1 MDKQTLGK
9 WGEDFTCRYLQ
20 QNGYEIIA
28 RNVHSRYGEIDMI
41 AVDGPY
47 IVFIEVK
54 TRAQDAGT
62 GPLEAVTPAKQRRI
76 IQTAL
81 CYLQEHPSRLQPR
94 FDVAAV
100 VVGEEGL
107 AIEYL
112 KDAFDGGGYEL
123 F

>member
-1 MDKQTLGK
+1 M
-9 WGEDFTCRYLQ
+9 R
-20 QNGYEIIA
+20 
-28 RNVHSRYGEIDMI
+28 
-41 AVDGPY
+41 GP
-47 IVFIEVK
+47 V
-54 TRAQDAGT
+54 
-62 GPLEAVTPAKQRRI
+62 PLEAVTPAKQRRI

-112 KDAFDGGGYEL
+112 KMH
-123 F
+123 

>member
-1 MDKQTLGK
+1 MPYPPAFFFK
-9 WGEDFTCRYLQ
+9 EDFGGDLLNR
-20 QNGYEIIA
+20 GA
-28 RNVHSRYGEIDMI
+28 YGEEQ
-41 AVDGPY
+41 V
-47 IVFIEVK
+47 
-54 TRAQDAGT
+54 AGLLR
-62 GPLEAVTPAKQRRI
+62 GN
-76 IQTAL
+76 
-81 CYLQEHPSRLQPR
+81 LQEHPSRLQPR

>member
-1 MDKQTLGK
+1 MNRGAYGEEQVAGLLRGK
-9 WGEDFTCRYLQ
+9 GWKLLE
-20 QNGYEIIA
+20 QNY
-28 RNVHSRYGEIDMI
+28 HSRYGEIDMI

-100 VVGEEGL
+100 VVGEVGL
-107 AIEYL
+107 AFEYL
-112 KDAFDGGGYEL
+112 EDAFDGGGYEL